1 MKQSNDNIYATKQ
14 TVGPFRFD
22 EKVVAVFPD
31 MIARSV
37 PGYEDVIKGIQQLA
51 SEYTIKNTNCYDLG
65 CSLGAA
71 SLAISYGNQQQGVKI
86 YGIDS
91 SEAMIERCR
100 NNIDGF
106 KHKTP
111 ITLMNCFIQDTNIEN
126 AGFVVLNYTLQ
137 FIAQQDRFAI
147 LKNIYDG
154 MVPGAILILSEK
166 IIFEDE
172 VINAKMIKLHHQFKR
187 DNGYSDLE
195 ISQKRNALENVLV
208 PETIKHHIDRLQ
220 EVGFAPVCCWNQNLN
235 FASLIAVKP

>member
-1 MKQSNDNIYATKQ
+1 MGRHFFS
-14 TVGPFRFD
+14 R
-22 EKVVAVFPD
+22 
-31 MIARSV
+31 
-37 PGYEDVIKGIQQLA
+37 
-51 SEYTIKNTNCYDLG
+51 
-65 CSLGAA
+65 
-71 SLAISYGNQQQGVKI
+71 
-86 YGIDS
+86 
-91 SEAMIERCR
+91 
-100 NNIDGF
+100 
-106 KHKTP
+106 
-111 ITLMNCFIQDTNIEN
+111 
-126 AGFVVLNYTLQ
+126 NYTLQ